1 MKLPKQLNLLQ
12 TAGQQI
18 LDGLE
23 SHGTSLSLPG
33 HLRANAESALRE
45 LAAADPQFD
54 KPSPLFMQAIGPA
67 LAKAN
72 YLAGSAIGRARD
84 VLKGHLGDE
93 WSEAWAEAGFT
104 SSIQTPVT
112 APERIELLASLSAYF
127 ESHPERQDANSDVT
141 VGLLSL
147 RGQELDEAFQ
157 SSNEH
162 SRAWSVGV
170 SNRSVAGER
179 LRGAL
184 LAILGELEKS
194 MPAGDSRWAS
204 FTVTSEPEVI
214 ATQIRRGRPR
224 KNPPTEV
231 GAKAVT
237 SSHPIAKADTTAEFQ
252 LWQYARQLAEK
263 AKVQADQARQSL
275 AQAEA
280 TVQRLRA
287 EADQA
292 TVMAKSLQ
300 AKADLL
306 APAGAKTARPDRS
319 LSNERTAID
328 MPLPG

>member
-1 MKLPKQLNLLQ
+1 MKLPKQLELLEK
-12 TAGQQI
+12 AGQQI
-18 LDGLE
+18 VAGLDL
-23 SHGTSLSLPG
+23 HGKSLSFPK
-33 HLRANAESALRE
+33 HLRDNAESALRE
-45 LAAADPQFD
+45 LASADPQYD

-72 YLAGSAIGRARD
+72 YLAGSAIGRAKD

-93 WSEAWAEAGFT
+93 WSDGWVEAGFAN
-104 SSIQTPVT
+104 SIQTPVT

-162 SRAWSVGV
+162 SRAWSAGV
-170 SNRSVAGER
+170 SSRTVAGER
-179 LRGAL
+179 LRAAL
-184 LAILGELEKS
+184 LAILAELEKS
-194 MPAGDSRWAS
+194 LPAGDARWEA
-204 FTVTSEPEVI
+204 FTVNCEPEVV
-214 ATQIRRGRPR
+214 ATPVRRGRPR
-224 KNPPTEV
+224 KEPLPQALQASVPRPPS
-231 GAKAVT
+231 AK
-237 SSHPIAKADTTAEFQ
+237 SDSTAEFQ

-263 AKVQADQARQSL
+263 AKVQADQARQAL

-306 APAGAKTARPDRS
+306 APAGSKSARPDRS
-319 LSNERTAID
+319 LANERVAFD